1 MKLLI
6 LDSGHNEYVAGK
18 EAPDKSLREW
28 EFNKDIQNRLK
39 KGQKNMD

>member
-6 LDSGHNEYVAGK
+6 LDSGHNEYVQGK

-28 EFNKDIQNRLK
+28 AFNNEMQYKIK
-39 KGQKNMD
+39 KRK